1 MLTIPSI
8 LNQTDMNKNKTIS
21 SFILLVVFIR
31 LKCDAI
37 DVNNE
42 ILAIDKEID
51 KKFGDFFIGKR

>member
-8 LNQTDMNKNKTIS
+8 LNQTDMKNKTIS